1 MLGLKLDL
9 YQPKYANMTMV
20 WTVTKCPPENAVVGP
35 YGVGTKF
42 SAMNILMKE
51 EILEVTECTFV
62 KGEMGKVV
70 FRARGIDAI
79 YITKALPNGD
89 CEYTLAQ
96 DGPKMGSEV
105 FANAMAMQLRTMK
118 AFVEAN
124 AAAISAEA
132 PLDQLVEVAEHG
144 AAQNIMANSIA
155 GQLAKANAQVVAN
168 AAYNGARSGAYHSS
182 H

>member
-1 MLGLKLDL
+1 
-9 YQPKYANMTMV
+9 
-20 WTVTKCPPENAVVGP
+20 
-35 YGVGTKF
+35 
-42 SAMNILMKE
+42 MNILMKE

-105 FANAMAMQLRTMK
+105 FANVRAMILRQSESGSRSPARASSRWTRLR
-118 AFVEAN
+118 ALN
-124 AAAISAEA
+124 PSTRT
-132 PLDQLVEVAEHG
+132 G
-144 AAQNIMANSIA
+144 AT
-155 GQLAKANAQVVAN
+155 
-168 AAYNGARSGAYHSS
+168 
-182 H
+182 